1 MAPACLVRLS
11 KSLSKA
17 DTAPGAPRRLLPLAW
32 PIFVE
37 QLLHMSTGVIDTFMV
52 SHISDGAVAALGSA
66 NQIIIL
72 FVVLFGIVGIGTSVV
87 ITHHLGGGDRAG
99 ADRIAAT
106 AIGVNTWF
114 GLLASV
120 LVLVLAQPMLDL
132 IQLSPALQVY
142 ALPFL
147 SIMGA
152 TLFLEAMIQS
162 ISAVLRAHGH
172 TRDAMVVA
180 IGQNVLNVIGNC
192 ILLFGLFGAPKMGV
206 EGVALST
213 VFSRIVACAV
223 MWALLSYRIHLRVR
237 LADFFQFSKERLG
250 RILHIGLPAAAE
262 NASWFLS
269 FMTITALTA
278 RMGDQTLA
286 TQTYAMQLVW
296 VVVLCSVAI
305 GLATEIIIGHMVG
318 AGEFDEAYRQVLR
331 SVRLGLVIAFAVA
344 SVVALLSPWLL
355 AFFTQDPVIITAG
368 VLLMRMGVLL
378 EPGRVFNLVVIN
390 ALRATGDARYPVLM
404 GVFSMWGV
412 MVLGSWFLGTY
423 LGWGLV
429 GVWIAMTADE
439 WLRGLMMYRRWK
451 QRKWLKYA
459 ERTRAKVQEHQAP
472 TTPAHSSAAR

>member
-1 MAPACLVRLS
+1 MPEAKGTL
-11 KSLSKA
+11 
-17 DTAPGAPRRLLPLAW
+17 GAPRRLLPLAW

-66 NQIIIL
+66 NQVIIL

-106 AIGVNTWF
+106 AMGVNTWF
-114 GLLASV
+114 GLIASV
-120 LVLVLAQPMLDL
+120 LVLVLAQPMLEL

-152 TLFLEAMIQS
+152 TLFLEAMIQAA
-162 ISAVLRAHGH
+162 SAVLRAHGY

-180 IGQNVLNVIGNC
+180 IGQNVLNVVGNC
-192 ILLFGLFGAPKMGV
+192 ILLFGLWGAPKMGV

-223 MWALLSYRIHLRVR
+223 MGALLSYRIHLRVR

-262 NASWFLS
+262 QTSWFLA
-269 FMTITALTA
+269 FMTVTAFTA

-286 TQTYAMQLVW
+286 AQTYAMQLVW
-296 VVVLCSVAI
+296 GVLLCSLAI

-318 AGEFDEAYRQVLR
+318 AGEFEAAYQQLLR
-331 SVRLGLVIAFAVA
+331 SLRVGLVISLGVA
-344 SVVALLSPWLL
+344 SGVALLSPWLL
-355 AFFTQDPVIITAG
+355 AMFTHNPAIIATG
-368 VLLMRMGVLL
+368 VLLMRIGVLL

-412 MVLGSWFLGTY
+412 LVLGSWFLGTY
-423 LGWGLV
+423 LGLGLV
-429 GVWIAMTADE
+429 GVWIAMTCDE
-439 WLRGLMMYRRWK
+439 WLRGLMMYRRWR

-459 ERTRAKVQEHQAP
+459 ERTRAKVQAHKAP
-472 TTPAHSSAAR
+472 PVSV

>member
-1 MAPACLVRLS
+1 MPQTDSSAVG
-11 KSLSKA
+11 K
-17 DTAPGAPRRLLPLAW
+17 RRLLPLAW

-37 QLLHMSTGVIDTFMV
+37 QLLHMSTGVVDTFMV

-72 FVVLFGIVGIGTSVV
+72 FVVLFGVVGIGTSVV

-114 GLLASV
+114 GLIASV
-120 LVLVLAQPMLDL
+120 LVLVLAKPMLD
-132 IQLSPALQVY
+132 IVQLSPALQAY

-162 ISAVLRAHGH
+162 ISAVLRAHGY

-180 IGQNVLNVIGNC
+180 IGQNILNVIGNS
-192 ILLFGLFGAPKMGV
+192 ILLFGLWGAPKMGV

-213 VFSRIVACAV
+213 VLSRVVACAV

-237 LADFFQFSKERLG
+237 LADFFEFPKERLS

-262 NASWFLS
+262 QTSWFLA
-269 FMTITALTA
+269 FMTVTAFTA
-278 RMGDQTLA
+278 RMGDQSLA
-286 TQTYAMQLVW
+286 TQSYAMQLVW
-296 VVVLCSVAI
+296 VIVLCSVAI
-305 GLATEIIIGHMVG
+305 GLATEIIIGHLVG
-318 AGEFDEAYRQVLR
+318 AGEFDAAYEQLLR
-331 SVRLGLVIAFAVA
+331 SLRVGLVISLAVA
-344 SVVALLSPWLL
+344 TLVALLSPWLL
-355 AFFTQDPVIITAG
+355 GIFTKDPVIIATG
-368 VLLMRMGVLL
+368 VMLMRIGILL

-412 MVLGSWFLGTY
+412 LVLGSWFFGTY
-423 LGWGLV
+423 LGLGLL

-459 ERTRAKVQEHQAP
+459 ERTRAKVQGHQAQG
-472 TTPAHSSAAR
+472 

>member
-1 MAPACLVRLS
+1 MP
-11 KSLSKA
+11 KA
-17 DTAPGAPRRLLPLAW
+17 KNTIAARYRLLPLAW

-87 ITHHLGGGDRAG
+87 ITHHLGGGDRTG
-99 ADRIAAT
+99 ADRIATT
-106 AIGVNTWF
+106 AIGINTWF

-120 LVLVLAQPMLDL
+120 LVLTLAKPMLDL

-172 TRDAMVVA
+172 TRDAMAVA
-180 IGQNVLNVIGNC
+180 IGQNVINVVGNC
-192 ILLFGLFGAPKMGV
+192 ILLFGLWGAPKMGV

-223 MWALLSYRIHLRVR
+223 MWVLLSYRIHLRVR
-237 LADFFQFSKERLG
+237 VVDFFQFSRERLD

-262 NASWFLS
+262 QTSWFLS
-269 FMTITALTA
+269 FMTITAFTA
-278 RMGDQTLA
+278 RMGDQALA
-286 TQTYAMQLVW
+286 TQSYAVQLVW
-296 VVVLCSVAI
+296 VVVLCSMAI

-318 AGEFDEAYRQVLR
+318 AGEFEAAYRQVLR
-331 SVRLGLVIAFAVA
+331 SMRVGLVISLAVA
-344 SVVALLSPWLL
+344 SAVALFSPWLL
-355 AFFTQDPVIITAG
+355 AYFTQDPDIIATGVI
-368 VLLMRMGVLL
+368 LMRIGVLL
-378 EPGRVFNLVVIN
+378 EPGRVSNLVVIN
-390 ALRATGDARYPVLM
+390 ALRATGDARYPVVM

-412 MVLGSWFLGTY
+412 MVFGSWVLGTY

-439 WLRGLMMYRRWK
+439 WLRGLMMLRRWK

-459 ERTRAKVQEHQAP
+459 ERTRAKVQEHKTPAP
-472 TTPAHSSAAR
+472 TTPVHSSAAG

>member
-1 MAPACLVRLS
+1 MHKAENAPAARH
-11 KSLSKA
+11 
-17 DTAPGAPRRLLPLAW
+17 RLLPLAW

-114 GLLASV
+114 GLIASV
-120 LVLVLAQPMLDL
+120 LVLALAKPMLDL

-152 TLFLEAMIQS
+152 TLFLEAMIQAA
-162 ISAVLRAHGH
+162 SAVLRAHGH

-192 ILLFGLFGAPKMGV
+192 ILLFGLWGAPKMGV

-223 MWALLSYRIHLRVR
+223 MWFLLSYRIHLRVR
-237 LADFFQFSKERLG
+237 VSDFFQISKERLG

-262 NASWFLS
+262 QTSWFLS

-286 TQTYAMQLVW
+286 TQSYAMQLVW
-296 VVVLCSVAI
+296 VVVLCSIAI

-318 AGEFDEAYRQVLR
+318 AGEFEAAYQQLLR
-331 SVRLGLVIAFAVA
+331 SLRVGFVIAVLVA
-344 SVVALLSPWLL
+344 SAVALLSPWLL
-355 AFFTQDPVIITAG
+355 GIFTQDPVIITTG
-368 VLLMRMGVLL
+368 VLLMRIGVLL

-412 MVLGSWFLGTY
+412 LVLGSWFLGTY
-423 LGWGLV
+423 LGMGLM

-459 ERTRAKVQEHQAP
+459 ERTRAKVQRLLSLFSLP
-472 TTPAHSSAAR
+472 PKRLG

>member
-1 MAPACLVRLS
+1 MPKTNSQAVAQR
-11 KSLSKA
+11 K
-17 DTAPGAPRRLLPLAW
+17 LLPLAW
-32 PIFVE
+32 PIFIE

-72 FVVLFGIVGIGTSVV
+72 FIVLFGVVGIGTSVV
-87 ITHHLGGGDRAG
+87 ITHHLGGADRAG

-114 GLLASV
+114 GVIASV
-120 LVLVLAQPMLDL
+120 LVLALAKPMLDL

-147 SIMGA
+147 AIMGA
-152 TLFLEAMIQS
+152 TLFLEAIIQS
-162 ISAVLRAHGH
+162 ISAVLRAHGF

-180 IGQNVLNVIGNC
+180 IGQNILNVIGNSV
-192 ILLFGLFGAPKMGV
+192 LLFGLWGAPKMGV

-213 VFSRIVACAV
+213 VFSRVVACAV
-223 MWALLSYRIHLRVR
+223 MWALLRYRIQLRVR
-237 LADFFQFSKERLG
+237 VSDFFNIPKERLG

-262 NASWFLS
+262 QASWFLA
-269 FMTITALTA
+269 FMTVTAFTA

-286 TQTYAMQLVW
+286 TQSYAMQLVW
-296 VVVLCSVAI
+296 IVVLCSVAI

-318 AGEFDEAYRQVLR
+318 AGEFDAAYQQLLR
-331 SVRLGLVIAFAVA
+331 SLRVGLVISLGVA
-344 SVVALLSPWLL
+344 TLVALTSPWLL
-355 AFFTQDPVIITAG
+355 AIFTKDPVIIATG
-368 VLLMRMGVLL
+368 VVLMRMGILL

-412 MVLGSWFLGTY
+412 LVLGSWFLGTY
-423 LGWGLV
+423 LGLGLV

-459 ERTRAKVQEHQAP
+459 ERTRAKVLEHGA
-472 TTPAHSSAAR
+472 TTKAT